1 MNLESELFAFP
12 VSVRVRRLF
21 SVVQVELKSLS
32 RAPAVVAGQMLKVRV
47 SSWSWVC
54 SKVAQGKRTG
64 TITSCTVIH
73 RRYRHSRRV
82 VSHWLRQW
90 LHRV

>member
-32 RAPAVVAGQMLKVRV
+32 RAPAVVAEQMLKVRV
-47 SSWSWVC
+47 SSWS
-54 SKVAQGKRTG
+54 
-64 TITSCTVIH
+64 
-73 RRYRHSRRV
+73 
-82 VSHWLRQW
+82 
-90 LHRV
+90 

>member
-21 SVVQVELKSLS
+21 SVVQVELKSVS
-32 RAPAVVAGQMLKVRV
+32 RAPAVAAEQMLKVRV

-54 SKVAQGKRTG
+54 SKVAQWKRTG
-64 TITSCTVIH
+64 TITSCAVVH
-73 RRYRHSRRV
+73 RRV
-82 VSHWLRQW
+82 PAQPL
-90 LHRV
+90 

>member
-32 RAPAVVAGQMLKVRV
+32 RAPAVVAEQNVVKVRV
-47 SSWSWVC
+47 SSWVC
-54 SKVAQGKRTG
+54 SKVAQWKRTG